1 MKNISSNQETKTSST
16 IIAKTGIVEE
26 KKLVLFNGLIISESK
41 GKIQSDVIKF
51 EQIDID
57 LRNLQNRTIKEPKI
71 QETST
76 LRLFS
81 CIYNKF
87 SKDPICKGGFNEEIL
102 PTLNRRIILPLFIP
116 VITLISSLLFIK
128 TSGRIYYSKVSIFA
142 YSFLILLY
150 AELIIRY
157 TGINE
162 VIKNVFLFSPVTLG
176 ILIYIFLKIK
186 LSQETKSV

>member
-1 MKNISSNQETKTSST
+1 MISLKIKLKIFLHDKSNILKNISSDRKSETSST

-26 KKLVLFNGLIISESK
+26 KLVLFNGLNFESK
-41 GKIQSDVIKF
+41 ENTQNDIIKF

-57 LRNLQNRTIKEPKI
+57 LRNLENTTIKQPKI

-87 SKDPICKGGFNEEIL
+87 SKDPICKGGFNEDL
-102 PTLNRRIILPLFIP
+102 PTLNRRMVLPLFIP

-128 TSGRIYYSKVSIFA
+128 TSGEFIYKVSIFA
-142 YSFLILLY
+142 YSF
-150 AELIIRY
+150 
-157 TGINE
+157 
-162 VIKNVFLFSPVTLG
+162 
-176 ILIYIFLKIK
+176 
-186 LSQETKSV
+186 